1 MIFQN
6 VKGNRVQIAQVLIN
20 LMRNAIEAIDS
31 SNAKVRNIKI
41 DVFEQSDRLVI
52 CVEDT
57 GLGISKDAV
66 LFKQFQTSKAEG
78 MGLGLSICRKIVES
92 NGGRLWTML
101 MFRQRHVFVSPC
113 LLYDRRMSHLKTRS
127 KVFLVDDEDEIRLML
142 SRALSKRGFLVE
154 TFACAQSFLDAYDSE
169 QPGCLVLD
177 YGMPELNGLELQ
189 QLINEQDILIPIIF
203 ISGHGG
209 VRESVQAMKAGATDF
224 LEKPFRQN
232 TLVACIEA
240 AFEKDMDART
250 EAKDQKAAQEKF
262 GRLTTREQQIVS
274 YMMDNPS
281 HTASKEISREL
292 KISLRTVDHHR
303 ARILEKME
311 IGSVTELMELSAFV
325 NND

>member
-1 MIFQN
+1 
-6 VKGNRVQIAQVLIN
+6 
-20 LMRNAIEAIDS
+20 
-31 SNAKVRNIKI
+31 
-41 DVFEQSDRLVI
+41 
-52 CVEDT
+52 
-57 GLGISKDAV
+57 
-66 LFKQFQTSKAEG
+66 
-78 MGLGLSICRKIVES
+78 
-92 NGGRLWTML
+92 
-101 MFRQRHVFVSPC
+101 
-113 LLYDRRMSHLKTRS
+113 
-127 KVFLVDDEDEIRLML
+127 
-142 SRALSKRGFLVE
+142 
-154 TFACAQSFLDAYDSE
+154 
-169 QPGCLVLD
+169 
-177 YGMPELNGLELQ
+177 MPELNGLELQ

-240 AFEKDMDART
+240 AFEKDMAART
-250 EAKDQKAAQEKF
+250 EANDQKAAQEKF
-262 GRLTTREQQIVS
+262 GRLTTREQEIAS

-292 KISLRTVDHHR
+292 KISPRTVDHHS